1 MAHVI
6 RYRVLACLI
15 ALVTVFG
22 AVITAAPSAAFAA
35 GTELNFDSTDVL
47 NDLTS
52 STADGQ
58 AFDLKDYPYDESKQ
72 AQVIHFA
79 EYCYSYKAN
88 MRNNYGLYV
97 YIYNPQ
103 GLNLSTTSKSNKIQ
117 MAVRYDADGNPSD
130 YAKFDLQFLS
140 KSEESNYK
148 NLFYKF
154 KVVDKVIDGKTFAQR
169 VNSNERRYDV
179 SGVELMTYGA
189 NNATDYPVNGT
200 YIFTG
205 YAAGYG
211 PDANAKSTL
220 ASTVEYLETVSLN
233 VKHTFYR
240 TQTSVKGAGY
250 QNQLDTVYFAV
261 PKRFFDTYG
270 KLQRIKAEWYEYK
283 TNDIVVTSHQ
293 DFYDKA
299 YPYLGIRTGEFDGF
313 GMTEYNKDIYYSLG
327 QNAGDAGGGMNM
339 AKWGWNL
346 GSGYLHVPAP
356 ALYYLFKV
364 GNISEY
370 DPYADIVSI
379 GGVESN
385 ALYEYILNYDKSF
398 NKGTLPVKEGTI
410 SADLFADDIDDYR
423 KLDTEYGK
431 IQNGYSYYDF
441 DADVD
446 LQKLTSWQEGNP
458 SFWDNWVNWGLWDAI
473 FGGIPQEESRTVSPI
488 YTLKDSDLSGTNAEI
503 AERLLINANDVN
515 ALKTYHTAAKND
527 DCVTVLFRFATSDYY
542 SAAVDIMELG
552 KGFLGSDKYTKGQAY
567 RAYESVFLDFDIIQL
582 TFNKDGVYKVI
593 PAVSSPIDVVN
604 AITPP
609 VQMPDDTPWWVK
621 LLSVLLVI
629 LLLVLTVKLL
639 TFIFRKISQDRKIK
653 KTVEKHSEKKENKEL
668 KKAERTV
675 DKTFKRRRKNRI
687 KENKRM
693 IREAKKVDVGK
704 LKEKVFS
711 GEKSRWDL
719 SKAERYALE
728 QDEEYAYMTE
738 IYDNPWSPYDEKF
751 DDFEDFDNW

>member
-1 MAHVI
+1 MKN
-6 RYRVLACLI
+6 RLVLWLI
-15 ALVTVFG
+15 LLVTVFG
-22 AVITAAPSAAFAA
+22 AVITAAPCIAFAA
-35 GTELNFDSTDVL
+35 GTPLSFDSTDVL
-47 NDLTS
+47 DDLTS
-52 STADGQ
+52 STDSGQ

-72 AQVIHFA
+72 VQIINFV

-103 GLNLSTTSKSNKIQ
+103 GLNISTTSKSNKIQ
-117 MAVRYDADGNPSD
+117 MATKYDADGNPSD

-154 KVVDKVIDGKTFAQR
+154 KVVDKAIDGKTFAQR

-189 NNATDYPVNGT
+189 NNATGYPVNGT

-220 ASTVEYLETVSLN
+220 ASKVEYLETVSLD

-240 TQTSVKGAGY
+240 TKTSVKGAGY

-261 PKRFFDTYG
+261 PQRFFDTYG

-299 YPYLGIRTGEFDGF
+299 YPYLGIQTGEFDQF
-313 GMTEYNKDIYYSLG
+313 GMTKYNKDIYYSLG

-346 GSGYLHVPAP
+346 GSGFLHVPTP

-364 GNISEY
+364 GNIEEY

-385 ALYEYILNYDKSF
+385 ALYEYIKNYDKSF
-398 NKGTLPVKEGTI
+398 NKGTLPIKEGTI

-458 SFWDNWVNWGLWDAI
+458 SFWDNWINWGLWDAM
-473 FGGIPQEESRTVSPI
+473 FGKIPEEESRTVSPI
-488 YTLKDSDLSGTNAEI
+488 YTLKDGDLSGTDTEI

-515 ALKTYHTAAKND
+515 ALKTYHTAAKNN

-552 KGFLGSDKYTKGQAY
+552 KGFLGSDKYTEGQAY

-593 PAVSSPIDVVN
+593 PTVSSPIDVVN

-629 LLLVLTVKLL
+629 LLLVLIVKLL
-639 TFIFRKISQDRKIK
+639 TFIFKKISQDRKIK
-653 KTVEKHSEKKENKEL
+653 KTVEKHSEKKEKRKA
-668 KKAERTV
+668 KKARKQMDKEFEKFHKQTAKERK
-675 DKTFKRRRKNRI
+675 KTERD
-687 KENKRM
+687 
-693 IREAKKVDVGK
+693 AKKVNVTDLKAKIWTGK
-704 LKEKVFS
+704 
-711 GEKSRWDL
+711 KSESEL
-719 SKAERYALE
+719 SKAEKYALDH
-728 QDEEYAYMTE
+728 DEEWQREQAIIDQILYGG
-738 IYDNPWSPYDEKF
+738 
-751 DDFEDFDNW
+751 DDDSDW

>member
-1 MAHVI
+1 MAHAI
-6 RYRVLACLI
+6 RYRLLTCLI

-22 AVITAAPSAAFAA
+22 AVITAAPSIAFAA
-35 GTELNFDSTDVL
+35 GTQLSFDNTSVTD
-47 NDLTS
+47 DLTS
-52 STADGQ
+52 STDGGQ
-58 AFDLKDYPYDESKQ
+58 AFDLKDYPYDESKR
-72 AQVIHFA
+72 AQVVNFV

-103 GLNLSTTSKSNKIQ
+103 GLNISTTSKSNKIQ

-154 KVVDKVIDGKTFAQR
+154 KVVDKTIDGKTFAQR

-179 SGVELMTYGA
+179 SGVELMTYGQ

-220 ASTVEYLETVSLN
+220 TSKVEYLETVSLD

-250 QNQLDTVYFAV
+250 QNQLDTVYFSV

-270 KLQRIKAEWYEYK
+270 RLQRIKAEWYEYK
-283 TNDIVVTSHQ
+283 TNDIVVTSNQ

-299 YPYLGIRTGEFDGF
+299 YPYLGIQTGEFDQF
-313 GMTEYNKDIYYSLG
+313 GMTKYNKDIYYSLG

-346 GSGYLHVPAP
+346 GSGYLHVPAS

-364 GNISEY
+364 GNIDEY

-385 ALYEYILNYDKSF
+385 TLYEYIKSYDKSF
-398 NKGTLPVKEGTI
+398 NKGTLPIKEGTI

-423 KLDTEYGK
+423 KLNTEYGK
-431 IQNGYSYYDF
+431 IQKGYSYYDF

-458 SFWDNWVNWGLWDAI
+458 SFWDNWLNWGLWDAI
-473 FGGIPQEESRTVSPI
+473 FGGIPEEKSRTVSPI

-503 AERLLINANDVN
+503 ADRLLVNANDVN

-552 KGFLGSDKYTKGQAY
+552 KGFLGSDKYTEGQAY

-609 VQMPDDTPWWVK
+609 VQMPDGTPWWVK

-629 LLLVLTVKLL
+629 LLLVMIIKLL
-639 TFIFRKISQDRKIK
+639 TFILRKISQDRKIK
-653 KTVEKHSEKKENKEL
+653 KTVEKHSEKKEKRKG
-668 KKAERTV
+668 KKARKQMDKEFGKFHKQTAKERK
-675 DKTFKRRRKNRI
+675 KTERD
-687 KENKRM
+687 
-693 IREAKKVDVGK
+693 AKKINVTDLKAKIWTGK
-704 LKEKVFS
+704 
-711 GEKSRWDL
+711 KSESEL
-719 SKAERYALE
+719 SKAEKYALDH
-728 QDEEYAYMTE
+728 DEEWQREQAIIDQILYGGDTE
-738 IYDNPWSPYDEKF
+738 DYSDW
-751 DDFEDFDNW
+751 

>member
-1 MAHVI
+1 MAHAI
-6 RYRVLACLI
+6 RYRLLTCLI

-22 AVITAAPSAAFAA
+22 AVITAAPSIAFAA
-35 GTELNFDSTDVL
+35 GTQLSFDNTSVTD
-47 NDLTS
+47 DLTS
-52 STADGQ
+52 STDGGQ
-58 AFDLKDYPYDESKQ
+58 AFDLKDYPYDESKR
-72 AQVIHFA
+72 AQVVNFV

-103 GLNLSTTSKSNKIQ
+103 GLNISTTSKSNKIQ

-154 KVVDKVIDGKTFAQR
+154 KVVDKTIDGKTFAQR

-179 SGVELMTYGA
+179 SGVELMTYGQ

-220 ASTVEYLETVSLN
+220 TSKVEYLETVSLD
-233 VKHTFYR
+233 VKHTFFR

-250 QNQLDTVYFAV
+250 QNQLDTVYFSV

-270 KLQRIKAEWYEYK
+270 RLQRIKAEWYEYK
-283 TNDIVVTSHQ
+283 TNDIVVTSNQ

-299 YPYLGIRTGEFDGF
+299 YPYLGIQTGEFDQF
-313 GMTEYNKDIYYSLG
+313 GMTKYNKDIYYSLG

-346 GSGYLHVPAP
+346 GSGYLHVPAS

-364 GNISEY
+364 GNIDEY

-385 ALYEYILNYDKSF
+385 TLYEYIKSYDKSF
-398 NKGTLPVKEGTI
+398 NKGTLPIKEGAI

-423 KLDTEYGK
+423 KLNTEYGK
-431 IQNGYSYYDF
+431 IQKGYSYYDF

-458 SFWDNWVNWGLWDAI
+458 SFWDNWLNWGLWDAI
-473 FGGIPQEESRTVSPI
+473 FGGIPEEKSRTVSPI

-503 AERLLINANDVN
+503 ADRLLVNANDVN

-552 KGFLGSDKYTKGQAY
+552 KGFLGSDKYTEGQAY

-609 VQMPDDTPWWVK
+609 VQMPDGTPWWVK

-629 LLLVLTVKLL
+629 LLLVMIIKLL
-639 TFIFRKISQDRKIK
+639 TFILRKISQDRKIK
-653 KTVEKHSEKKENKEL
+653 KTVEKHSEKKEKRKG
-668 KKAERTV
+668 KKARKQMDKEFGKFHKQTAKERK
-675 DKTFKRRRKNRI
+675 KTERD
-687 KENKRM
+687 
-693 IREAKKVDVGK
+693 AKKINVTDLKAKIWTGK
-704 LKEKVFS
+704 
-711 GEKSRWDL
+711 KSESEL
-719 SKAERYALE
+719 SKAEKYALDH
-728 QDEEYAYMTE
+728 DEEWQREQAIIDQILYGGDTE
-738 IYDNPWSPYDEKF
+738 DYSDW
-751 DDFEDFDNW
+751 

>member
-1 MAHVI
+1 MI
-6 RYRVLACLI
+6 RGMKNRLVLWLI
-15 ALVTVFG
+15 LLVTVFG
-22 AVITAAPSAAFAA
+22 AVITAAPCIAFAA
-35 GTELNFDSTDVL
+35 GTPLSFDSTDVL
-47 NDLTS
+47 DDLTS
-52 STADGQ
+52 STDSGQ

-72 AQVIHFA
+72 VQIINFV

-103 GLNLSTTSKSNKIQ
+103 GLNISTTSKSNKIQ
-117 MAVRYDADGNPSD
+117 MATKYDADGNPSD

-154 KVVDKVIDGKTFAQR
+154 KVVDKAIDGKTFAQR

-189 NNATDYPVNGT
+189 NNATGYPVNGT

-220 ASTVEYLETVSLN
+220 ASKVEYLETVSLD

-240 TQTSVKGAGY
+240 TKTSVKGAGY

-261 PKRFFDTYG
+261 PQRFFDTYG

-299 YPYLGIRTGEFDGF
+299 YPYLGIQTGEFDQF
-313 GMTEYNKDIYYSLG
+313 GMTKYNKDIYYSLG

-346 GSGYLHVPAP
+346 GSGFLHVPTP

-364 GNISEY
+364 GNIEEY

-385 ALYEYILNYDKSF
+385 ALYEYIKNYDKSF
-398 NKGTLPVKEGTI
+398 NKGTLPIKEGTI

-458 SFWDNWVNWGLWDAI
+458 SFWDNWINWGLWDAM
-473 FGGIPQEESRTVSPI
+473 FGKIPEEESRTVSPI
-488 YTLKDSDLSGTNAEI
+488 YTLKDGDLSGTDTEI

-515 ALKTYHTAAKND
+515 ALKTYHTAAKNN

-552 KGFLGSDKYTKGQAY
+552 KGFLGSDKYTEGQAY

-593 PAVSSPIDVVN
+593 PTVSSPIDVVN

-629 LLLVLTVKLL
+629 LLLVLIVKLL
-639 TFIFRKISQDRKIK
+639 TFIFKKISQDRKIK
-653 KTVEKHSEKKENKEL
+653 KTVEKHSEKKEKRKA
-668 KKAERTV
+668 KKARKQMDKEFEKFHKQTAKERK
-675 DKTFKRRRKNRI
+675 KTERD
-687 KENKRM
+687 
-693 IREAKKVDVGK
+693 AKKVNVTDLKAKIWTGK
-704 LKEKVFS
+704 
-711 GEKSRWDL
+711 KSESEL
-719 SKAERYALE
+719 SKAEKYALDH
-728 QDEEYAYMTE
+728 DEEWQREQAIIDQILYGG
-738 IYDNPWSPYDEKF
+738 
-751 DDFEDFDNW
+751 DDDSDW

>member
-1 MAHVI
+1 MAHAI
-6 RYRVLACLI
+6 RYRLLTCLI

-22 AVITAAPSAAFAA
+22 VVFTAAPSIAFAA
-35 GTELNFDSTDVL
+35 GTELSFDSTNVTD
-47 NDLTS
+47 DLTS
-52 STADGQ
+52 STDGGQ

-72 AQVIHFA
+72 AQVINFV

-88 MRNNYGLYV
+88 MRGNYGLYV

-117 MAVRYDADGNPSD
+117 MATKYDEAGNPSD
-130 YAKFDLQFLS
+130 YVKFDLQFLS

-154 KVVDKVIDGKTFAQR
+154 KVIDKAIDGKTFAQR

-189 NNATDYPVNGT
+189 DNATDYPVNGT

-220 ASTVEYLETVSLN
+220 ASTVEYLETVSLD

-240 TQTSVKGAGY
+240 TKTSVKGAGY
-250 QNQLDTVYFAV
+250 QNQLDTVYFSV

-283 TNDIVVTSHQ
+283 TNDIVVTSNQ

-299 YPYLGIRTGEFDGF
+299 YPYLGIQTGEFDQF
-313 GMTEYNKDIYYSLG
+313 GMTKYNKDIYYSLG

-339 AKWGWNL
+339 ARWGWNL
-346 GSGYLHVPAP
+346 GSGYLHVPAS

-364 GNISEY
+364 GNIDEY

-385 ALYEYILNYDKSF
+385 TLYEYIKSYDKSF
-398 NKGTLPVKEGTI
+398 NKGTLPIKEGTI

-423 KLDTEYGK
+423 KLNTEYGK
-431 IQNGYSYYDF
+431 IQKGYSYYDF

-458 SFWDNWVNWGLWDAI
+458 SFWDNWLNWGLWDAI
-473 FGGIPQEESRTVSPI
+473 FGGIPEEESRTVSPV

-567 RAYESVFLDFDIIQL
+567 RAWECVFLDFDIIQL

-609 VQMPDDTPWWVK
+609 VQMPDDTPWWIK

-629 LLLVLTVKLL
+629 LLLVLTVKLF
-639 TFIFRKISQDRKIK
+639 TFIFKKISQDRKIK
-653 KTVEKHSEKKENKEL
+653 KTVKKHSEKKEKSKGKKAHKQMDKEFEKFHKQTAKEQ
-668 KKAERTV
+668 KKAER
-675 DKTFKRRRKNRI
+675 D
-687 KENKRM
+687 
-693 IREAKKVDVGK
+693 AKKVNVTDLKAKIWTGK
-704 LKEKVFS
+704 
-711 GEKSRWDL
+711 KSEAEL
-719 SKAERYALE
+719 SKAEKYAFDHDEEWQLE
-728 QDEEYAYMTE
+728 QE
-738 IYDNPWSPYDEKF
+738 IIAQILYGG
-751 DDFEDFDNW
+751 DDDSDW